1 MNQTRLKQTQQNLIG
16 LSLTESQ
23 KEYIL
28 NCDDDG
34 ILTKK
39 DAIYLK
45 QIGKWITMETVL
57 N

>member
-1 MNQTRLKQTQQNLIG
+1 MNQTRLKQIQQNLIG

-39 DAIYLK
+39 DATYLK